1 MNKCLIQRHYMT
13 SLHLNEFVNIDVF
26 RKGTY
31 RIQIRLSS
39 FHPSVKTRTFLI
51 EETDTSPTTVGWKRS
66 TVEVSDSDGFMSE
79 PLNLEYRDQV
89 FSLDQLLRFCTVME
103 YSPKNYSRLTEPL
116 ENLELTA
123 KVSLFFNSEKQEVF

>member
-1 MNKCLIQRHYMT
+1 
-13 SLHLNEFVNIDVF
+13 
-26 RKGTY
+26 
-31 RIQIRLSS
+31 
-39 FHPSVKTRTFLI
+39 
-51 EETDTSPTTVGWKRS
+51 
-66 TVEVSDSDGFMSE
+66 MSE